1 MSKCHKQLQRLPK
14 NIQMKAISI
23 IKEIAQGTSPFELGG
38 KRLQC
43 CKKTTYMIS
52 APIGNKY
59 RMLIK
64 KMGDTLQPYWVGSH
78 EAYNTKITQI

>member
-1 MSKCHKQLQRLPK
+1 MSKYYKQLQPLPK
-14 NIQMKAISI
+14 SIQVKAMSMA
-23 IKEIAQGTSPFELGG
+23 KEISLGKSLFELGG

-43 CKKTTYMIS
+43 CKKTTFIIS

-64 KMGDTLQPYWVGSH
+64 KVGNTLKPYWVGSH
-78 EAYNTKITQI
+78 AAYNTKITHI